1 MDLRG
6 RDWRRRRRR
15 ERRRR
20 RDRIL
25 LGKFGLFLSLF
36 IFVLRVV
43 GVNWVIGSQG
53 RGVMTHE

>member
-15 ERRRR
+15 RRE
-20 RDRIL
+20 RIL
-25 LGKFGLFLSLF
+25 LGKSGLFLF
-36 IFVLRVV
+36 IFVFVLGVV